1 MSAVAALGVAAP
13 VIAPPQRIRNKHPH
27 MLAVLS
33 FGLVPQSAPAATS
46 PAGLLDPLALVANK
60 GSQTTTR
67 RPYLPPAE
75 NQGLHTATL
84 ALG

>member
-1 MSAVAALGVAAP
+1 
-13 VIAPPQRIRNKHPH
+13 

-46 PAGLLDPLALVANK
+46 PARLLDPLALVANK

-67 RPYLPPAE
+67 RPYCPPAE